1 MRFPKILLILAGAIA
16 CSTTKST
23 DAEAVSYD
31 LEPQMVASGV
41 YVFWGKQEPFS
52 RQNGANIVNTGFI
65 VGEEAILVIDAG
77 PTHLYSREMI
87 NAIRKISPLP
97 IRFAVITHHHGDH
110 SFGLQTYKKI
120 NTNVLMHPDA
130 KALLAQEGSTLFGFL
145 ETQIG
150 LDWTAGTQI
159 DMPTSLVKNQRMV
172 DLGQRLIIIEP
183 YQKGHTRGD
192 LVVYD
197 VTSRTLFAGDL
208 VFNERAATIPH
219 AHIPTWL
226 DHLESL
232 EDQEWDRLIPGHG
245 PLLSKGQ
252 ALDSTRNYL
261 EFLQLTA
268 DDAVSRGT
276 TLAEIMA
283 TNIPAPFN
291 KLATVNSE
299 FLRSM
304 TTLFRQLEDQQFN
317 TSAPNK

>member
-145 ETQIG
+145 ALLQKIRSYKKEVIPRKPEKYQEIRAMLSMFFEYHGG
-150 LDWTAGTQI
+150 LRG
-159 DMPTSLVKNQRMV
+159 
-172 DLGQRLIIIEP
+172 RLKALE
-183 YQKGHTRGD
+183 
-192 LVVYD
+192 
-197 VTSRTLFAGDL
+197 
-208 VFNERAATIPH
+208 
-219 AHIPTWL
+219 
-226 DHLESL
+226 HLE
-232 EDQEWDRLIPGHG
+232 
-245 PLLSKGQ
+245 
-252 ALDSTRNYL
+252 
-261 EFLQLTA
+261 
-268 DDAVSRGT
+268 
-276 TLAEIMA
+276 
-283 TNIPAPFN
+283 
-291 KLATVNSE
+291 
-299 FLRSM
+299 
-304 TTLFRQLEDQQFN
+304 
-317 TSAPNK
+317 